1 MCKMADSLIDQGSRE
16 DTPTGNTPRK
26 RVWQY
31 TDSWEL
37 TKDRDTIIEGW
48 KRRAVQP
55 QDDECVSSSLCL
67 SPTFPPDT
75 LRHPVLPSV
84 QVAARPANV
93 TEQLDPLP
101 PPYLENDI
109 EEPPT
114 SNFPLPSMAPLVVP
128 AVALPGAISNP
139 TMKTKIGKS
148 GSEVIPA
155 MGTLTER
162 STNLIYGRG
171 ARRAR

>member
-1 MCKMADSLIDQGSRE
+1 MRKMTDSLVDQGSRE
-16 DTPTGNTPRK
+16 DLPTGSTPRK

-48 KRRAVQP
+48 KWRAVQS
-55 QDDECVSSSLCL
+55 QDDECASSSRCP
-67 SPTFPPDT
+67 S
-75 LRHPVLPSV
+75 PVLPRDSV
-84 QVAARPANV
+84 MQNVQDTPRPANV
-93 TEQLDPLP
+93 AEQLSPLP
-101 PPYLENDI
+101 PPYVESNV

-114 SNFPLPSMAPLVVP
+114 SNFPLPMAPLVVP
-128 AVALPGAISNP
+128 ALVPAVALPAAVSNS

-148 GSEVIPA
+148 VIPA

-171 ARRAR
+171 TRRAR